1 MVDEAK
7 AVFPY
12 KKKAALIHNG
22 KKGGKTQNKL
32 RPLIYY
38 SQIIY

>member
-1 MVDEAK
+1 MK
-7 AVFPY
+7 S

-32 RPLIYY
+32 RPLIIF
-38 SQIIY
+38 SGPI